1 MILFSNIYAAQNDYC
16 LYLCTI
22 SLYCIMLIK
31 RKKNAKQQILLMPYH
46 VPKCLCDSTILYM
59 FMYTFFTLRHVKG
72 PNTRA

>member
-1 MILFSNIYAAQNDYC
+1 MQLKTTTVYIYVQFSCIASC
-16 LYLCTI
+16 L
-22 SLYCIMLIK
+22 SK
-31 RKKNAKQQILLMPYH
+31 EKNTKQQILLMPYH